1 MTQTAI
7 FIRPYARDI
16 LKALAKH
23 FEIIIFTAS
32 HHGYANKVIDLLDP
46 DGDLIA
52 HRIFREHC
60 FKTKQG
66 VYLKDLRLLNRRLD
80 KTIIVDNAPYSF
92 VLQLH
97 NGVPIIP
104 FTNNKQDC
112 ELQQLTDFLL
122 ALRHED
128 DVRARI
134 RSHFGYDGL
143 SRARDLDECVS
154 FFLNNSHP

>member
-1 MTQTAI
+1 VTQTAI
-7 FIRPYARDI
+7 FIRPHARETLI
-16 LKALAKH
+16 ALAKH

-46 DGDLIA
+46 EGNLIA

-66 VYLKDLRLLNRRLD
+66 VYIKDLRLLKRRPE
-80 KTIIVDNAPYSF
+80 KTIIVDNASYSF
-92 VLQLH
+92 ILQLH

-104 FTNNKQDC
+104 FTGNNQDC
-112 ELQQLTDFLL
+112 ELQQLTDFIL

-128 DVRARI
+128 DFRVRI
-134 RSHFGYDGL
+134 RSHFCYDGL
-143 SRARDLDECVS
+143 SRARDLDECIS
-154 FFLNNSHP
+154 FFLQNSPQ